1 MLNCPVDV
9 PVKVSIHYR
18 LRNKEQGYVL
28 LTLLLI
34 MALLAIAAGM
44 IVSSITFEIRR
55 DKEEEMVHRGVQY
68 ERAIRAYYRK
78 FNRYPAKIE
87 DLENSNQMR
96 FLRKRYKDPLTGKDF
111 KILHYGEAKM
121 SMNALGGAGIAGAN
135 SIGQNGMLTSPGG
148 LGQMSSL
155 GGNSAYGP
163 GTNSAF
169 GQNAQATQQSA
180 QAATTDS
187 SQTGAQGSTDGS
199 TTSSSPTSSSSSSG
213 AGFGAAGA
221 TGGDKL
227 AGTNFGGMP
236 IVGVASLSKD
246 TSIREYDKKKKYNEW
261 QFVYD
266 PTFDRGQ
273 LITTPY
279 QPSLQQA
286 LAMQGIT
293 NVNGQNSSGQSGS
306 GFGSGFSNSP
316 SPMQNNP
323 TSPNSG
329 FGSSSPSS
337 PSSSPQQQ

>member
-1 MLNCPVDV
+1 
-9 PVKVSIHYR
+9 
-18 LRNKEQGYVL
+18 
-28 LTLLLI
+28 
-34 MALLAIAAGM
+34 MALMAIAAAT
-44 IVSSITFEIRR
+44 IVSSVTFEIRR

-87 DLENSNQMR
+87 DLESTNQMR

-111 KILHYGEAKM
+111 KLLHYGEAKM
-121 SMNALGGAGIAGAN
+121 SMNALGGAGIAGAS
-135 SIGQNGMLTSPGG
+135 SIGQNGTLTSPGG
-148 LGQMSSL
+148 LGQTSPL
-155 GGNSAYGP
+155 GGNSAMGP

-169 GQNAQATQQSA
+169 GQNAQATQQTGP
-180 QAATTDS
+180 TTDT
-187 SQTGAQGSTDGS
+187 SQAGSQGSTD
-199 TTSSSPTSSSSSSG
+199 TTSSSSSSSSTFG
-213 AGFGAAGA
+213 SAGFGANGA

-227 AGTNFGGMP
+227 AGANFGGMP

-246 TSIREYDKKKKYNEW
+246 TSIREFDKKKKYNEW

-286 LAMQGIT
+286 MAMQGMT
-293 NVNGQNSSGQSGS
+293 NLNGQNSPGQNSSG
-306 GFGSGFSNSP
+306 FGTGFSNSP

-323 TSPNSG
+323 TSPAG
-329 FGSSSPSS
+329 GYGSSSPNS

>member
-1 MLNCPVDV
+1 MFVQR
-9 PVKVSIHYR
+9 KIR
-18 LRNKEQGYVL
+18 ARRGEQGYVL

-34 MALLAIAAGM
+34 MALMAIAAAM
-44 IVSSITFEIRR
+44 IVSSVTFEVRR

-78 FNRYPAKIE
+78 FNRYPAKLE

-121 SMNALGGAGIAGAN
+121 SMNALGGGIAGAN
-135 SIGQNGMLTSPGG
+135 AIGQNGMLNSPGG

-155 GGNSAYGP
+155 GGGNNPYGP

-169 GQNAQATQQSA
+169 GQNAQASQQA
-180 QAATTDS
+180 GAASTTDS
-187 SQTGAQGSTDGS
+187 SQPGTQGSTDNS
-199 TTSSSPTSSSSSSG
+199 TPSSSSSSTSSSSG

-293 NVNGQNSSGQSGS
+293 NVNGQNASGQN
-306 GFGSGFSNSP
+306 GSGFSNSP

-323 TSPNSG
+323 TSPSGG
-329 FGSSSPSS
+329 FGNSSPSS
-337 PSSSPQQQ
+337 PQSSPQQQQQ

>member
-1 MLNCPVDV
+1 MFVQR
-9 PVKVSIHYR
+9 KIR
-18 LRNKEQGYVL
+18 ARRGEQGYVL

-34 MALLAIAAGM
+34 MALLAIAAAM
-44 IVSSITFEIRR
+44 IVSSVTFEVRR

-78 FNRYPAKIE
+78 FNRYPAKLE
-87 DLENSNQMR
+87 DLENTNQMR

-121 SMNALGGAGIAGAN
+121 SMNALGGAGIAGAS
-135 SIGQNGMLTSPGG
+135 SIGQNGTLTSPGG
-148 LGQMSSL
+148 LGQMSPL

-169 GQNAQATQQSA
+169 GQNAQSA
-180 QAATTDS
+180 QQTAQSPTTDS
-187 SQTGAQGSTDGS
+187 SQAGTQAATDGS
-199 TTSSSPTSSSSSSG
+199 AASSNSSSSSSSSSG

-293 NVNGQNSSGQSGS
+293 NVNGQNPSGQSGS
-306 GFGSGFSNSP
+306 GFGTGFSNSP

-323 TSPNSG
+323 SSPGSG
-329 FGSSSPSS
+329 FGNSSPSS
-337 PSSSPQQQ
+337 PTTSPQQQ

>member
-1 MLNCPVDV
+1 
-9 PVKVSIHYR
+9 
-18 LRNKEQGYVL
+18 
-28 LTLLLI
+28 
-34 MALLAIAAGM
+34 MALLAIAAAS
-44 IVSSITFEIRR
+44 IVSSITFEVRR

-87 DLENSNQMR
+87 DLENTNQMR

-121 SMNALGGAGIAGAN
+121 SMNALGGGIAGAN
-135 SIGQNGMLTSPGG
+135 SIGPNGTMTGPGG
-148 LGQMSSL
+148 LGQASPL
-155 GGNSAYGP
+155 GGNSPYGP

-169 GQNAQATQQSA
+169 GQNAQASQQTGATS
-180 QAATTDS
+180 TTDS
-187 SQTGAQGSTDGS
+187 SQPGAQGSTDSS
-199 TTSSSPTSSSSSSG
+199 TSSSSSSSG

-306 GFGSGFSNSP
+306 GFGTGFSNSP